1 MMLRLIH
8 VFQCGSTD
16 LFGLTEDHTGANLP
30 TRQCSLGWRFLKT
43 VEYQGDM
50 PPWGLDVA
58 SQERGG
64 AVQAGLA
71 TNGFFVGERA
81 ALPEELT

>member
-1 MMLRLIH
+1 MVRLIH

-30 TRQCSLGWRFLKT
+30 ASQCAQGWRFLKT
-43 VEYQGDM
+43 VEYQADL

-58 SQERGG
+58 SQDRSA
-64 AVQAGLA
+64 AVQAGLSK
-71 TNGFFVGERA
+71 NGFFISEA
-81 ALPEELT
+81 SALPDDLT